1 MKKAKEQEFE
11 TSVHLELEPSA
22 SVQEI
27 ETLLEENLNRVPA
40 EKRAV
45 YIKFLEAEIRKI
57 FAQDEFELSTETI
70 Q

>member
-1 MKKAKEQEFE
+1 MKKVKEQEFE
-11 TSVHLELEPSA
+11 NSVFLELEPSA

-57 FAQDEFELSTETI
+57 FAQDEPELSTETV